1 MAEAAHTSSL
11 AGKFGMAAL
20 LSCVGAGVLGLFYA
34 GFVNLSS
41 PALPENDELERRLAA
56 TGVLSSDQDTDIED
70 MSEPADEREFA
81 LFNTPK
87 HSYYLFPIP
96 FISNLKDSRKL
107 LTIEL
112 AVSTLAPLTDADS
125 FIESLYPFDPAM
137 RDVILEYLQTKRP
150 EELQSRSD
158 RELLKVELKEK
169 LNELISIGQ
178 NDPDAP
184 LIEEV
189 HIQKLVVG

>member
-1 MAEAAHTSSL
+1 MAEAAHTSSF
-11 AGKFGMAAL
+11 AAKFGMAAL

-56 TGVLSSDQDTDIED
+56 TGVLSSDQDTDTED
-70 MSEPADEREFA
+70 MGEPADEREFA
-81 LFNTPK
+81 LFNAPK

-96 FISNLKDSRKL
+96 FISNLQDSRKL

-137 RDVILEYLQTKRP
+137 RDVILEHLQTKRP

-158 RELLKVELKEK
+158 RELLKLELKEK

>member
-11 AGKFGMAAL
+11 AAKFGMAAL

-56 TGVLSSDQDTDIED
+56 TGVLSSDQDTDTED
-70 MSEPADEREFA
+70 MGEPADEREFA
-81 LFNTPK
+81 LFNAPK

-96 FISNLKDSRKL
+96 FISNLQDSRKL

-137 RDVILEYLQTKRP
+137 RDVILEHLQTKRP

-158 RELLKVELKEK
+158 RELLKLELKEK